1 MIRRLSAAVVASG
14 VLAACGHS
22 SHSPALAPIP
32 IPEATGPNTLTAA
45 ERHQGWQLLFDGR
58 TLTGWHTYQQPLGV
72 TKGWAV
78 EDGAIARVDSLGDL
92 VSDAQFSNFELD
104 LEWKVSPGANSGIF
118 WWANEGTQ
126 YVYMNAAEM
135 QVLDNA
141 DFRPDGGIPK
151 EQAGALYDLIPVPAD
166 TPVKPAGQ
174 WNQVRII
181 AHGSKVQLWLNGV
194 RTANVNFDSDRM
206 LKTIKNSK
214 FNAWQSFGKSR
225 RGHIALQDHTGKVWF
240 RNIKIKSNDRSY

>member
-1 MIRRLSAAVVASG
+1 MTRRVFAAVLASAG
-14 VLAACGHS
+14 IAACGHG
-22 SHSPALAPIP
+22 SHSAEPAPIP

-45 ERHQGWQLLFDGR
+45 ERHDGWQLLFDGR
-58 TLTGWHTYQQPLGV
+58 TLTGWHTYQQSLGV
-72 TKGWAV
+72 TRGWAV

-92 VSDAQFSNFELD
+92 VSDQQFSNFELD
-104 LEWKVSPGANSGIF
+104 LEWKVSRGANSGIF

-141 DFRPDGGIPK
+141 NFKPDGDKPL
-151 EQAGALYDLIPVPAD
+151 EQAGALYDLYPVPQG
-166 TPVKPAGQ
+166 TPVKPAGE

-194 RTANVNFDSDRM
+194 RTVDVNFDSDEM
-206 LKTIKNSK
+206 LKKIKNSK
-214 FNAWQSFGKSR
+214 FNAWQSFAKSR
-225 RGHIALQDHTGKVWF
+225 RGHIALQDHSGKVWF